1 METVVVG
8 NENNLV
14 VLCESFLRRELSLR
28 LKTTNVIAT
37 EVNVI
42 AIYCGKK
49 ETLLHFAQ
57 GVSCLCQLADI
68 I

>member
-1 METVVVG
+1 METVVVS
-8 NENNLV
+8 NENKLV
-14 VLCESFLRRELSLR
+14 LLCESFLHRELSLR
-28 LKTTNVIAT
+28 LKTTNAIAT

-57 GVSCLCQLADI
+57 KVFCLCQLADLI
-68 I
+68 